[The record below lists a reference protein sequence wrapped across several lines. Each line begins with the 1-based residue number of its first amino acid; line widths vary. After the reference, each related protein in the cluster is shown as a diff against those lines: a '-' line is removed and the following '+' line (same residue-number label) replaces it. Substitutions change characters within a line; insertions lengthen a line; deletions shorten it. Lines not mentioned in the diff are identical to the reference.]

1 MREGSTVLQ
10 PNVRMVSAA
19 LARVLSVTVLFCCV
33 ASIALAQNT
42 NSGDIRGTVT
52 DATGAVVPGATVTLL
67 NTDTGVAKELVTNS
81 AGLYDAVSI
90 LPGHYRITFEK
101 SGFGKVVRDGIDLTV
116 GAVSVDAQLTVG
128 QTQQTIAVTGET
140 VLLAT
145 ETAEQATNLS
155 ARTMDSLPNVNQDW
169 QNIVKMIPGASGTPA
184 TGQGS
189 GGVSNPGVSMAIN
202 GTLPFYS
209 SYLADGASIRLPH
222 SANIGGD
229 QIFESISEVQ
239 INTSTFSAV
248 YGGGGDVF
256 NIISKSGGNQWHG
269 SAYDYLQNDAL
280 NARSF
285 FDQKKGRVRYNDYG
299 GAVSGPIVKNK
310 MFFYFN
316 VDRIAHPS
324 TGTSTTSVPTPAM
337 EQGIFDPITF
347 GIISDPTTGLPFPNN
362 TIPTT
367 RFDPV
372 AAKIQA
378 YYPTPNLPGLIA
390 NNYRTLTASDNPS
403 MKEFGRWDYNVSS
416 KNRLTFSISEHG
428 SHSISGG
435 TVCPINCQHST
446 GDGYDAQLSDVHTFS
461 PAIVN
466 EFRWGFVRQGNW
478 FTPGSEG
485 LGYPAKIGFQFAKA
499 DVFPNIIINGTGG
512 NRSLNPADSATSA
525 IYIENSWNPSD
536 VVTMIRGRHILHFGG
551 EILAEQDNSTPW
563 GNLNAGTFTFTGQ
576 FTNSTVGYADFL
588 LGQAQAWSALVQGE
602 AGMRSKNPSLFFQDD
617 IKVRP
622 NLTLNVGLRWEGH
635 GGFSEVHNQWGT
647 FDPTLTNP
655 VTNTPGAILF
665 GANSKRNLIMAS
677 VYDVFL
683 PRIGV
688 AWSPKSQWSVR
699 GGFGIY
705 STLWSID
712 VDGSPL
718 GFGTAS
724 GGSTSANPGQPPVVI
739 LSGNGAN
746 LPYIRASTDPGAYNG
761 QGGGNIPYMP
771 YHTPVGRVY
780 QWTASVER
788 QFGTDIVVEAAYVGS
803 HGTGL
808 EFQEDIN
815 QLSANK
821 LGQGQS
827 ARPFPQYVGIG
838 PSVPGGLTGRFDNY
852 SNYDALQLL
861 LRKRFSHGITAQ
873 FSYVWSKM
881 LDEQDTSGWGSHY
894 GNAVYQDAFNPAAN
908 YGLSNF
914 DVPQAFKGFVVYQ
927 IPLGKG
933 HSLLNNGIG
942 DAVLGGWQAS
952 GEFVAQSGNPF
963 TVTMNSN
970 TGSGALDG
978 SWYPNIVGNPHVAN
992 QSINQWFN
1000 QLAYAT
1006 PATNTFGSNGRNTLR
1021 GPDLVTFD
1029 LSLAKT
1035 FKIPKWESAGL
1046 QLRMDANNIL
1056 NHPGFSEP
1064 NASLSAAALASGVA
1078 NPAIGQITS
1087 TTVNG
1092 RYIQLGA
1099 RFFF

>member
-1 MREGSTVLQ
+1 M
-10 PNVRMVSAA
+10 
-19 LARVLSVTVLFCCV
+19 ARVLPV
-33 ASIALAQNT
+33 ALLALCMAVFGFAQNT

-52 DATGAVVPGATVTLL
+52 DATGAVVPGVAVTLL
-67 NTDTGVAKELVTNS
+67 NTDTGVSKQLVTNS
-81 AGLYDAVSI
+81 VGLYDAVSI
-90 LPGHYRITFEK
+90 LPGHYKITFEK
-101 SGFGKVVRDGIDLTV
+101 TGFGKVVRDGIVLAV

-128 QTQQTIAVTGET
+128 ATQQAVLVNEE
-140 VLLAT
+140 VPLLKT
-145 ETAEQATNLS
+145 ETAEQSTDIA
-155 ARTMDSLPNVNQDW
+155 AKTMDALPNVNQDW

-202 GTLPFYS
+202 GTLPYYS

-229 QIFESISEVQ
+229 QIFESVAEVQ
-239 INTSTFSAV
+239 INTSTFSSQ

-256 NIISKSGGNQWHG
+256 NLISKSGSNQWHG
-269 SAYDYLQNDAL
+269 AAYEYLQNDAL
-280 NARSF
+280 NARSY
-285 FDQKKGRVRYNDYG
+285 FDGQKARQRYNNYG

-337 EQGIFDPITF
+337 LQGVFDPTTF
-347 GIISDPTTGLPFPNN
+347 GIISDPTTGVPFPNN
-362 TIPTT
+362 SIPTS

-372 AAKIQA
+372 AVKIQG

-403 MKEFGRWDYNVSS
+403 MKEFGRFDYNVTS

-446 GDGYDAQLSDVHTFS
+446 GDGYDAQISDVHMFS
-461 PAIVN
+461 PGVVN

-536 VVTMIRGRHILHFGG
+536 TVTMIRGKHILHFGG
-551 EILAEQDNSTPW
+551 ELLMEQDNSTPW

-576 FTNSTVGYADFL
+576 FTNSNVGYADFL
-588 LGQAQAWSALVQGE
+588 LGQVQAWSALVQGE
-602 AGMRSKNPSLFFQDD
+602 AGMRSKNPSLFVQDD

-635 GGFSEVHNQWGT
+635 GGFTEVHKLWGT

-665 GANSKRNLIMAS
+665 GVNSGRDHIMAS
-677 VYDVFL
+677 VNNVFL
-683 PRIGV
+683 PRVGV
-688 AWSPKSQWSVR
+688 AWSPTTQWSVR

-705 STLWSID
+705 TTLWSMD

-718 GFGTAS
+718 GFGTAN

-739 LSGNGAN
+739 LSGTGGN
-746 LPYIRASTDPGAYNG
+746 LPYIHALTGAGDYNG

-771 YHTPVGRVY
+771 YNTPVGRVY
-780 QWTASVER
+780 QWTASVQR
-788 QFGTDIVVEAAYVGS
+788 QLEGGMVAEAAYVGS

-815 QLSANK
+815 QLPGNK

-852 SNYDALQLL
+852 SNYDALQLS
-861 LRKRFSHGITAQ
+861 LRKRFSHGLNAE

-881 LDEQDTSGWGSHY
+881 LDQQDTSGWGSHY
-894 GNAVYQDAFNPAAN
+894 GNAVYQDSFNPAAN

-914 DVPQAFKGFVVYQ
+914 NVPQAFKGYVVYQ

-933 HSLLNNGIG
+933 HSVLNNGIG
-942 DAVLGGWQAS
+942 EAVLGGWQVS
-952 GEFVAQSGNPF
+952 SEFVAQSGNPF

-970 TGSGALDG
+970 TGSGALGG
-978 SWYPNIVGNPHVAN
+978 SWYPNLIGNPSVSN

-1021 GPDLVTFD
+1021 GPDLVTLD

-1035 FKIPKWESAGL
+1035 FKFPTWERAGL
-1046 QLRMDANNIL
+1046 QVRMDANNFL
-1056 NHPGFSEP
+1056 NHPCFSIP

-1078 NPAIGQITS
+1078 NPAIAQITS

-1092 RYIQLGA
+1092 RYIQLGV
-1099 RFFF
+1099 RFSF